1 MASYDLLVKAELY
14 CMNIMYVQGVRK
26 KDTHHFVSFF
36 KARASIFSKLAII
49 VDWRMAK
56 KMNAK

>member
-1 MASYDLLVKAELY
+1 MFSKMFMMDVLLKMIIYAK
-14 CMNIMYVQGVRK
+14 VQGVRKK

-49 VDWRMAK
+49 VD
-56 KMNAK
+56 

>member
-1 MASYDLLVKAELY
+1 MVLGRVGWVQSPASSVEHSGITTG
-14 CMNIMYVQGVRK
+14 CPEK

-49 VDWRMAK
+49 VD
-56 KMNAK
+56 